1 MAFCSCARPLV
12 KYADGT
18 AYCDDCGEE
27 MPLAPRDR
35 VLVQIA
41 RAVASIE
48 RRLDELEK
56 RTASPHERTLL
67 KPAELA
73 QSLGL
78 HRNWVYANKVQLGA
92 IAIGDGP
99 RPRLMFDPEVA
110 RQRLASCSTGSRAL
124 DDPPTHVVNS

>member
-1 MAFCSCARPLV
+1 MKAFCSCKRPLV
-12 KYADGT
+12 KYADGV
-18 AYCDDCGEE
+18 AYCDGCGEE
-27 MPLAPRDR
+27 MALDPRDR

-48 RRLDELEK
+48 RRLDELEE

-78 HRNWVYANKVQLGA
+78 HRNWVYKNADALGG
-92 IAIGDGP
+92 IRIGDGP
-99 RPRLMFDPEVA
+99 RPRLMFDPSTALVGLHALA
-110 RQRLASCSTGSRAL
+110 RNG
-124 DDPPTHVVNS
+124 DG